1 MNCRPDISKM
11 YSNSKVHKNLA
22 SFTPVGYTSI
32 GDPYQPKQKN
42 ADSRFKGTQFRGG
55 RAKKATFGQFVSL
68 NQVKTKDGSYASDS
82 YDKKKK
88 HEAFKPNDKG
98 TAGFGSKDSR
108 SILADTRESECYRE
122 MLRQELRAIPAEP
135 AVGDLNGDGVVDEL
149 DQAIALSLYDRVNAA
164 EDESL
169 KPYNK
174 GQPLNRGS
182 MATTGSQYGAYVND
196 ANGKGKVHARVAVC
210 KQFFNT
216 GKIGLGNQDSGYL
229 NM

>member
-1 MNCRPDISKM
+1 M
-11 YSNSKVHKNLA
+11 YSNPKTHKNLA
-22 SFTPVGYTSI
+22 SFTPVGYTTI

-55 RAKKATFGQFVSL
+55 RRKKDHFGDFISV
-68 NQVKTKDGSYASDS
+68 NQVKTKDGSYASDP

-88 HEAFKPNDKG
+88 SESFKPNDKG

-108 SILADTRESECYRE
+108 AILAATRESECYRE
-122 MLRQELRAIPAEP
+122 KLKQELRAIPVDP
-135 AVGDLNGDGVVDEL
+135 ADVQEDLNGDGVVDEL
-149 DQAIALSLYDRVNAA
+149 DSMIAMTLYDRVTAA
-164 EDESL
+164 NDEDL
-169 KPYNK
+169 KPYKKGQKTLNK
-174 GQPLNRGS
+174 GS
-182 MATTGSQYGAYVND
+182 MQTSASQYGAYVGD
-196 ANGKGKVHARVAVC
+196 ANKQGKVHARVAVC